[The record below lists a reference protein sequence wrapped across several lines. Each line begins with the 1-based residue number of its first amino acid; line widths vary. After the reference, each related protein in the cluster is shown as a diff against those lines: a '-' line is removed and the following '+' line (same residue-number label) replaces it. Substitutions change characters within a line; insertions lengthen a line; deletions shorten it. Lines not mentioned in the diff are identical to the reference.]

1 MDKKGPRSQAEVK
14 RSNRPSQLSLAR
26 LMPRGCTHARTA
38 CTRACRTHGWGHHH
52 PSPPPP
58 HLFQTSGKLGFR
70 RLASGGRCS
79 SPGSSRRP
87 RRREGRSSV
96 SILSSVGHPPS
107 LSLAAIALFHWF
119 ALSVKP
125 FGFAGSLLR
134 PSLSSTLSVELSGSK
149 WKWMQMVAPRKALQ
163 VVALERPNLEQSK
176 PIDEELMKRLKEG
189 TTKANWKK
197 KPFHITR
204 AVPLDAIP
212 GFLYDD
218 EDDDDDDD
226 DEGDN
231 NVELEEIRP
240 SSTECESSIHPA
252 EELNLLEQGDTRRM
266 LLFQLPKS
274 LPLPRISAAVERNG
288 KARDKEVKE
297 GSNLK
302 ELPQGYLGKMVV
314 YKSGKIKMKLGDV
327 MFDVN
332 PGEECRMAQHVAAI
346 NTKEKHCCLLGE
358 IESRHVVV
366 TPDVDSLLLNDNRD
380 LTKAFIE
387 MSFPTGLPKRHIAQ
401 GPGRYTYTAIRRP
414 N

>member
-1 MDKKGPRSQAEVK
+1 MDADGSSKKGPPGR
-14 RSNRPSQLSLAR
+14 
-26 LMPRGCTHARTA
+26 RT
-38 CTRACRTHGWGHHH
+38 RKKLKFK
-52 PSPPPP
+52 PKVPP
-58 HLFQTSGKLGFR
+58 QK
-70 RLASGGRCS
+70 
-79 SPGSSRRP
+79 
-87 RRREGRSSV
+87 
-96 SILSSVGHPPS
+96 
-107 LSLAAIALFHWF
+107 
-119 ALSVKP
+119 
-125 FGFAGSLLR
+125 
-134 PSLSSTLSVELSGSK
+134 
-149 WKWMQMVAPRKALQ
+149 PRKS
-163 VVALERPNLEQSK
+163 VPEKPNLEQSK
-176 PIDEELMKRLKEG
+176 PIDEELMKRLKTG
-189 TTKANWKK
+189 QGATKTLSSIKDEHSTQNPPSTVSSAASVSLTLPQSGGHNQGQLK

-218 EDDDDDDD
+218 EDDDDDD

-288 KARDKEVKE
+288 KARGKEVKE

-366 TPDVDSLLLNDNRD
+366 TPDVDSLLLNDNR
-380 LTKAFIE
+380 
-387 MSFPTGLPKRHIAQ
+387 G
-401 GPGRYTYTAIRRP
+401 
-414 N
+414 

>member
-1 MDKKGPRSQAEVK
+1 MDADGSSKKGPPGR
-14 RSNRPSQLSLAR
+14 
-26 LMPRGCTHARTA
+26 RT
-38 CTRACRTHGWGHHH
+38 RKKLKFK
-52 PSPPPP
+52 PKVPP
-58 HLFQTSGKLGFR
+58 QK
-70 RLASGGRCS
+70 
-79 SPGSSRRP
+79 
-87 RRREGRSSV
+87 
-96 SILSSVGHPPS
+96 
-107 LSLAAIALFHWF
+107 
-119 ALSVKP
+119 
-125 FGFAGSLLR
+125 
-134 PSLSSTLSVELSGSK
+134 
-149 WKWMQMVAPRKALQ
+149 PRKS
-163 VVALERPNLEQSK
+163 VPEKPNLEQSK

-212 GFLYDD
+212 GNFLKASLAPLLWIIAQY
-218 EDDDDDDD
+218 
-226 DEGDN
+226 
-231 NVELEEIRP
+231 IP
-240 SSTECESSIHPA
+240 QESHK
-252 EELNLLEQGDTRRM
+252 NEQGDTRRM

-288 KARDKEVKE
+288 KARGKEVKE

-366 TPDVDSLLLNDNRD
+366 TPDVDSLLLNDNR
-380 LTKAFIE
+380 
-387 MSFPTGLPKRHIAQ
+387 G
-401 GPGRYTYTAIRRP
+401 
-414 N
+414 

>member
-1 MDKKGPRSQAEVK
+1 MDADGSSKKGPPGR
-14 RSNRPSQLSLAR
+14 
-26 LMPRGCTHARTA
+26 RT
-38 CTRACRTHGWGHHH
+38 RKKLKFK
-52 PSPPPP
+52 PKVPP
-58 HLFQTSGKLGFR
+58 QK
-70 RLASGGRCS
+70 
-79 SPGSSRRP
+79 
-87 RRREGRSSV
+87 
-96 SILSSVGHPPS
+96 
-107 LSLAAIALFHWF
+107 
-119 ALSVKP
+119 
-125 FGFAGSLLR
+125 
-134 PSLSSTLSVELSGSK
+134 
-149 WKWMQMVAPRKALQ
+149 PRKS
-163 VVALERPNLEQSK
+163 VPEKPNLEQSK

>member
-1 MDKKGPRSQAEVK
+1 MDADGSSKKGPPGR
-14 RSNRPSQLSLAR
+14 
-26 LMPRGCTHARTA
+26 RT
-38 CTRACRTHGWGHHH
+38 RKKLKFK
-52 PSPPPP
+52 PKVPP
-58 HLFQTSGKLGFR
+58 QK
-70 RLASGGRCS
+70 
-79 SPGSSRRP
+79 
-87 RRREGRSSV
+87 
-96 SILSSVGHPPS
+96 
-107 LSLAAIALFHWF
+107 
-119 ALSVKP
+119 
-125 FGFAGSLLR
+125 
-134 PSLSSTLSVELSGSK
+134 
-149 WKWMQMVAPRKALQ
+149 PRKS
-163 VVALERPNLEQSK
+163 VPEKPNLEQSK
-176 PIDEELMKRLKEG
+176 PIDEELMKRLK
-189 TTKANWKK
+189 K

-212 GFLYDD
+212 GNFLKASLAPLLWIIAQY
-218 EDDDDDDD
+218 
-226 DEGDN
+226 
-231 NVELEEIRP
+231 IP
-240 SSTECESSIHPA
+240 QESHK
-252 EELNLLEQGDTRRM
+252 NEQGDTRRM

-387 MSFPTGLPKRHIAQ
+387 MSFPTGLPKRHVAQ
-401 GPGRYTYTAIRRP
+401 GPGRYTHTRP
-414 N
+414 YDGPIKAAGTSTGLTQAMVPLLKPPLKPCPSMKTGGFFFIFNFF

>member
-1 MDKKGPRSQAEVK
+1 MDADGSSKKGPPGR
-14 RSNRPSQLSLAR
+14 
-26 LMPRGCTHARTA
+26 RT
-38 CTRACRTHGWGHHH
+38 RKKLKFK
-52 PSPPPP
+52 PKVPP
-58 HLFQTSGKLGFR
+58 QK
-70 RLASGGRCS
+70 
-79 SPGSSRRP
+79 
-87 RRREGRSSV
+87 
-96 SILSSVGHPPS
+96 
-107 LSLAAIALFHWF
+107 
-119 ALSVKP
+119 
-125 FGFAGSLLR
+125 
-134 PSLSSTLSVELSGSK
+134 
-149 WKWMQMVAPRKALQ
+149 PRKS
-163 VVALERPNLEQSK
+163 VPEKPNLEQSK
-176 PIDEELMKRLKEG
+176 PIDEELMKRLK
-189 TTKANWKK
+189 K

-212 GFLYDD
+212 GNFLKASLAPLLWIIAQYIPQESHKNLFSGLLYDD

-387 MSFPTGLPKRHIAQ
+387 MSFPTGLPKRHVAQ
-401 GPGRYTYTAIRRP
+401 GPGRYTHTRP
-414 N
+414 YDGPIKAAGTSTGLTQAMVPLLKPPLKPCPSMKTGGFFFIFNFF